1 MASSSNTKDGVLQ
14 QRNKPVGKPRGM
26 RRDRDCRSCK
36 LRDVK
41 CDLNRPSCGE
51 VGMPSSQPLLLLSHC
66 VVSCVLCCLLLG
78 TPCPMKSINAHHV
91 CVTVHRCRRGV
102 WRLSAASHLGRRQL
116 VGKGCLVL
124 VHVPVHHAPSPGQI
138 AVDAV
143 AIQRLGSHPGSPG
156 GFLLVA
162 A

>member
-51 VGMPSSQPLLLLSHC
+51 VGMPSISSKPLF
-66 VVSCVLCCLLLG
+66 VL
-78 TPCPMKSINAHHV
+78 
-91 CVTVHRCRRGV
+91 
-102 WRLSAASHLGRRQL
+102 
-116 VGKGCLVL
+116 
-124 VHVPVHHAPSPGQI
+124 
-138 AVDAV
+138 
-143 AIQRLGSHPGSPG
+143 
-156 GFLLVA
+156 LLVA
-162 A
+162 WHYMT

>member
-51 VGMPSSQPLLLLSHC
+51 VGMPSSLIQPLLSYC
-66 VVSCVLCCLLLG
+66 YAPCCLALHDIPSIN
-78 TPCPMKSINAHHV
+78 TSINAHHV
-91 CVTVHRCRRGV
+91 CVTVYRCRRAV

-116 VGKGCLVL
+116 VGQRYLAL
-124 VHVPVHHAPSPGQI
+124 VHVPVHHHAPSSGQI

-156 GFLLVA
+156 GFLAVA